1 MEKRRFSVFAL
12 YLENKFTI
20 FVQICPQ
27 EAFAM
32 GLGITCSD
40 SEYGLL
46 FVIQISDS
54 YLLNVFCKQH
64 LESQNVVWI
73 GYGGMIW

>member
-1 MEKRRFSVFAL
+1 MEKRRFSVFDL
-12 YLENKFTI
+12 YLENKFTM

-32 GLGITCSD
+32 DSGITYSD

-46 FVIQISDS
+46 FVIHISDS
-54 YLLNVFCKQH
+54 YMLNVFCKQH
-64 LESQNVVWI
+64 LNHKTSSGLEMV
-73 GYGGMIW
+73 G